1 MLQTM
6 SLYVALAIFGLGL
19 IYKGSTW
26 FRHSIGFDAKN
37 IGAGKRVA
45 SAARGILAAV
55 FGTGAITLLKTF
67 FGDVLLQLKLYRH
80 DRLRWFAHMCVF
92 AGFTMLFLMHAMA
105 RFTAAALFPSYLPTL
120 NPFLFLRDLFGAM
133 VLVGLAIS
141 TYRRIFQESQNP
153 PTTSRD
159 IYAIVIVALIVFSG
173 VWLEGAKVTS
183 YSAYQEMVEA
193 YAGGEDEATL
203 QALEAY
209 WVETFGVASP
219 HVKGPFDAATLAAG
233 RDLHRASC
241 GACHAQARW
250 GFMGYGAAKAMAP
263 LALAAD
269 RINLRTI
276 LLYVHFLACCLG
288 LALLPFSKMLHIF
301 TSPLSL
307 LANAVMTKGQADPA
321 NVATRQV
328 LELDACTHCGMCTAR
343 CAVAFAFEEIPNVNI
358 LPSEKIA
365 SLKRLA
371 SGKDLNDTTL
381 GTIQQGL
388 FLCTNCYRCTSVC
401 PVGINLQ
408 ELWFNVREGLLAKN
422 LPEFLMLSPFSLYRG
437 LMQQNHNHVDYQEPL
452 DRTRQAVA
460 EACDMETVENR
471 ALPLEPGHNGLA
483 GAVSTPP
490 QSGTSYTCY
499 RCMTC
504 SSVCPVVRSYPNPME
519 RLGLLPHQIMHA
531 TGLKLWDLIFSSR
544 MLWDCLSCYQ
554 CQEHC
559 PMSVRTADIILELKN
574 LAIARAMEQ
583 SLRAVEEKP

>member
-1 MLQTM
+1 MLQTI
-6 SLYVALAIFGLGL
+6 SLYVALAVFGLGL

-45 SAARGILAAV
+45 AAARGILATV
-55 FGTGAITLLKTF
+55 FSPRVWTLLKAF
-67 FGDVLLQLKLYRH
+67 CGDVLLQWKLFQH
-80 DRLRWFAHMCVF
+80 DRLRWFAHMCIF

-105 RFTAAALFPSYLPTL
+105 RFTTIPLFPTYLPTL

-133 VLVGLAIS
+133 VLLGLAIS
-141 TYRRIFQESQNP
+141 IYRRFLQKGQRP
-153 PTTSRD
+153 PTNSGD
-159 IYAIVIVALIVFSG
+159 VYAIVIVAVIILSG
-173 VWLEGAKVTS
+173 VLLEGAKVSS

-193 YAGGEDEATL
+193 YAGGGDEATL

-219 HVKGPFDAATLAAG
+219 HLQGPFNAATLATG
-233 RDLHRASC
+233 KDLHRASC
-241 GACHAQARW
+241 GECHAQARW
-250 GFMGYGAAKAMAP
+250 GFLGYGAAKAMAP

-269 RINLRTI
+269 RVNLRTI
-276 LLYVHFLACCLG
+276 LLYMHFLACFLG

-301 TSPLSL
+301 SSPLSL
-307 LANAVMTKGQADPA
+307 MANAVMTKDQADPA
-321 NVATRQV
+321 NVATRQI

-343 CAVAFAFEEIPNVNI
+343 CAVAIAFEEIPNVNI

-365 SLKRLA
+365 SLKKLA

-381 GTIQQGL
+381 GTIQQGM

-408 ELWFNVREGLLAKN
+408 NLWFNVREGLLAKN

-437 LMQQNHNHVDYQEPL
+437 LMQQHHNHGHYQEPL

-460 EACDMETVENR
+460 ASCDMEMVENR
-471 ALPLEPGHNGLA
+471 SLPLELGHNGTP
-483 GAVSTPP
+483 GALNLTP
-490 QSGTSYTCY
+490 QSATFSNCY

-504 SSVCPVVRSYPNPME
+504 SSVCPVVRSYTNPME

-559 PMSVRTADIILELKN
+559 PMSVRSADIILELKN
-574 LAIARAMEQ
+574 LAIAHAMEQ
-583 SLRAVEEKP
+583 SLRAAEEKP